1 MIDLLRSLIRIESDT
16 TEGANHALD
25 FSAKWLEER
34 GIKVNVLE
42 NEGHKMLVAEVGQ
55 GDETLI
61 WNGHLDIVPGKK
73 EQFDPYIEG
82 DKVFGRGSA
91 DMKGGCAAM
100 MEAFVGISKHAD
112 RLTKK
117 VQLHLVTDEE
127 SGGSKTS
134 KYLVQQGYTG
144 DFVICGE
151 PTFLKIGLQA
161 KGISQFF
168 ITFHGKGAHG
178 SRPWEGDNAILQ
190 SHKFHELLIQQEW
203 TKESTDYYEH
213 PSINLA
219 RISGGD
225 RFNMVPDTCEV
236 GYDIR
241 FVPGQT
247 VEFVEEQLKA
257 LLDEHFPGAE
267 IRRRGISPAV
277 TTSDQDPRIAQL
289 LDIMKDETELMG
301 QHGSADTR
309 HYAVT
314 GAGAIEFGP
323 AGGDWHGPGEFVS
336 ISSMERYRDVLME
349 FAFYTGTPKEV
360 YSNDSEGI

>member
-16 TEGANHALD
+16 KEGANHALD
-25 FSAKWLEER
+25 YSAKWLEDR
-34 GIKVNVLE
+34 GVSLKVLE

-55 GDETLI
+55 GNETLI
-61 WNGHLDIVPGKK
+61 WNGHLDVVPGKK
-73 EQFDPYIEG
+73 EQFEPYIDG
-82 DKVFGRGSA
+82 DKIFGRGSA

-100 MEAFVGISKHAD
+100 MEAFVGITKHAE
-112 RLTKK
+112 RLPKK

-127 SGGSKTS
+127 TGGSKTS

-178 SRPWEGDNAILQ
+178 SRPWEGENAILQ

-203 TKESTDYYEH
+203 TKVGTDYYEH
-213 PSINLA
+213 PSVNLA

-247 VEFVEEQLKA
+247 VEFVEQQLTD
-257 LLDEHFPGAE
+257 LLKEHFPSAE

-277 TTSDQDPRIAQL
+277 TTSDQDPRVLQL
-289 LDIMKDETELMG
+289 LDIMKDETTLMG

-323 AGGDWHGPGEFVS
+323 AGGDWHGPGEYVS
-336 ISSMERYRDVLME
+336 ISSMEKYRDVLME
-349 FAFYTGTPKEV
+349 FAFYEGTPKEV
-360 YSNDSEGI
+360 

>member
-1 MIDLLRSLIRIESDT
+1 MIDLLQDLIRIPSDT
-16 TEGANHALD
+16 KEGANKALD
-25 FSAKWLEER
+25 FSAHWLEEQ
-34 GIKVNVLE
+34 GVKVTVLE
-42 NEGHKMLVAEVGQ
+42 NQGYKMLVAEIGQ

-61 WNGHLDIVPGKK
+61 WNGHLDIVPGKP
-73 EQFDPYIEG
+73 EQYVPYIEG
-82 DKVFGRGSA
+82 DKIFGRGSA

-100 MEAFVGISKHAD
+100 MAAFAGICKHPD

-127 SGGSKTS
+127 TGGSKTS

-190 SHKFHELLIQQEW
+190 SHLFHQLLLEQEW
-203 TKESTDYYEH
+203 TKESTQYYEH

-219 RISGGD
+219 RIQAGD

-241 FVPGQT
+241 FVPGQS
-247 VEFVEEQLKA
+247 VEFVEQQLQSI
-257 LLDEHFPGAE
+257 LDEHFPNAE
-267 IRRRGISPAV
+267 LRRRGISPAV
-277 TTSDQDPRIAQL
+277 TTSDKDPRILQL
-289 LDIMKDETELMG
+289 LDILKEETEIMG

-336 ISSMERYRDVLME
+336 IASMERYRDILME
-349 FAFYTGTPKEV
+349 FAFYTGVPEV
-360 YSNDSEGI
+360 EEV

>member
-1 MIDLLRSLIRIESDT
+1 MIDLLQSLIRIESDT

-34 GIKVNVLE
+34 GVKATVLE

-73 EQFDPYIEG
+73 EQFDPFIEG

-100 MEAFVGISKHAD
+100 MEAFVGITKHAD

-178 SRPWEGDNAILQ
+178 SRPWEGNNAILQ

-247 VEFVEEQLKA
+247 VEFVEEQLKT
-257 LLDEHFPGAE
+257 LLDEHFPAAE

-277 TTSDQDPRIAQL
+277 TTSDQDPRILQL

-323 AGGDWHGPGEFVS
+323 TGGDWHGPGEFVS

-349 FAFYTGTPKEV
+349 FAFYTGPSK
-360 YSNDSEGI
+360 

>member
-190 SHKFHELLIQQEW
+190 SHKFHELLIQQDW

-257 LLDEHFPGAE
+257 LLDKHFPRAE

>member
-257 LLDEHFPGAE
+257 LLDEHFPRAE

-277 TTSDQDPRIAQL
+277 TTSHQDPRISQL

>member
-1 MIDLLRSLIRIESDT
+1 MIDLLLGLIRIQSDT
-16 TEGANHALD
+16 QEGANQALD
-25 FSAKWLEER
+25 YSANWLKEH
-34 GIKVNVLE
+34 GVSVNVIE
-42 NEGHKMLVAEVGQ
+42 NKGYKMLVAEVGQ
-55 GDETLI
+55 GEETLI
-61 WNGHLDIVPGKK
+61 WNGHLDVVPGKK
-73 EQFDPYIEG
+73 EQFEPYIEG
-82 DKVFGRGSA
+82 DSIFGRGAA

-100 MEAFVGISKHAD
+100 MAAFVGISKHAD

-127 SGGSKTS
+127 TGGSKTS
-134 KYLVQQGYTG
+134 KHLVEQGYTG
-144 DFVICGE
+144 DFVVCGE

-190 SHKFHELLIQQEW
+190 SHRFHSLLLEQDW
-203 TKESTDYYEH
+203 TKVSTDYYEH
-213 PSINLA
+213 PSVNLA

-225 RFNMVPDTCEV
+225 RFNMVPDVCEV

-247 VEFVEEQLKA
+247 VEFVEQQLTE
-257 LLDEHFPGAE
+257 LLNREFPNAE

-277 TTSDQDPRIAQL
+277 TTSDQDPRILQL
-289 LDIMKDETELMG
+289 LDIMKEETELMG

-336 ISSMERYRDVLME
+336 IASMERYRDVLME
-349 FAFYTGTPKEV
+349 FAFYTDIPKEV
-360 YSNDSEGI
+360 